1 MYKILSVE
9 DDLLL
14 LETIEDFLQ
23 TKRYKTKGARSG
35 KEALELCYKESFDLY
50 LWDINLPD
58 LDGIKCLQMLRDA
71 GDRTPAIF
79 LTSATNKES
88 IESGF
93 LAGGDDYIKKP
104 FDLEELH
111 LRILAI
117 LRRSGVD
124 DTKIYINKEFS
135 INPARKTLLKNDK
148 EFHIKP
154 KDFKLLL
161 TLIQNRGKIVTKDM
175 IINSLWN
182 RAENINESSIRV
194 YVNNLKKIFGKD
206 AISNIRGVGYRFN
219 DE

>member
-23 TKRYKTKGARSG
+23 IKKYKVQGARSG
-35 KEALELCYKESFDLY
+35 KEALELCYKENFDLY

-79 LTSATNKES
+79 LTSATNKKS
-88 IESGF
+88 IKSGF

-117 LRRSGVD
+117 LRRSGAD
-124 DTKIYINKEFS
+124 DAKIYIDENFA
-135 INPARKTLLKNDK
+135 INPARKTLLKNNK
-148 EFHIKP
+148 AFHINP
-154 KDFKLLL
+154 KDFTLLSL
-161 TLIQNRGKIVTKDM
+161 FVQNRGKIVTKDM
-175 IINSLWN
+175 IVNSLWS
-182 RAENINESSIRV
+182 RSENINESSIRV

-206 AISNIRGVGYRFN
+206 SISNIRSIGYRFN
-219 DE
+219 DK